1 MNILVMGAS
10 GRVGRKVVDLLVA
23 AGHTVFAGTHKE
35 HTDLAVPTLAV
46 SLTDDLASMQ
56 AALAGHDLDAIFQVA
71 GSRGQNLLQVDAYG
85 AVKLAQAA
93 EALGINRFIMLS
105 GFNVTKPNLWPDAL
119 RDFYIAKFFA
129 DEWLINQTKLNYT
142 IIQPGYLTEEE
153 GTGKVALNPDG
164 AAADT
169 AKNSIDNVA
178 AVLAA
183 TLNEPKTY
191 HQVITMTDGEQSIQ
205 QALQSL

>member
-1 MNILVMGAS
+1 MVVLA
-10 GRVGRKVVDLLVA
+10 GRLLLLLTA

-35 HTDLAVPTLAV
+35 HADLTVPTLAV
-46 SLTDDLASMQ
+46 SLTDDLPTMQ
-56 AALAGHDLDAIFQVA
+56 AALAGHDLDAVFQVA

-93 EALGINRFIMLS
+93 EALGIERYIMLS
-105 GFNVTKPNLWPDAL
+105 SFNATEPSLWPDTL
-119 RDFYIAKFFA
+119 GDYYIAKFFA

-142 IIQPGYLTEEE
+142 IVQPGSLTEEP
-153 GTGKVALNPDG
+153 GTGKITLNPAK
-164 AAADT
+164 AAN
-169 AKNSIDNVA
+169 NSIDNVA
-178 AVLAA
+178 AVLVA

-191 HQVITMTDGEQSIQ
+191 RQVFTMTDGEQPIK